1 MDSTNSKGIWKEQK
15 VKLKQKII
23 ALIGKDLMYDE
34 SKREEMLTKLQIK
47 LGKTRDEV
55 TIILDSL

>member
-1 MDSTNSKGIWKEQK
+1 MNSTNSKATWKEQK

-34 SKREEMLTKLQIK
+34 SKREEMLAKLQIK

-55 TIILDSL
+55 STILDSL